1 MTDSARLDEKDI
13 KLIGIL
19 KNNSRTPFRVIAREL
34 GLTEGAVRK
43 RVKRLVS
50 RGIIKRF
57 TLDYVMPGEMR
68 AFILVKTK
76 SPIPVPEVSRG
87 IAGHPFVE
95 KVAEVT
101 GEYDI
106 VAIARARGV
115 DDINAL
121 IDYIRSINGVES
133 TYTMIVLREY

>member
-1 MTDSARLDEKDI
+1 MNRSARLDEKDI

-43 RVKRLVS
+43 RVKRLVDK
-50 RGIIKRF
+50 GVIKRF
-57 TLDYVMPGEMR
+57 TLDYVLPGEMR
-68 AFILVKTK
+68 AIILVKTK

-87 IAGHPFVE
+87 ISRHPFVE
-95 KVAEVT
+95 KVVEVT

-115 DDINAL
+115 DDINTL
-121 IDYIRSINGVES
+121 IDFIRGINGVAS